1 MYGQLG
7 DIIFEGLYG
16 PEEFVRTDSVSLPMH
31 NRIGLRPKIQFTGN
45 DLGTVKIGIH
55 FHRSFIDVED
65 ALDRFK
71 DYRTTATHLRYIT
84 GTGSVLGTFVIA
96 GSKQTNKQETPR
108 GEIVS
113 CVLEVNLIETTA
125 SRPKTVAVNNAIANR
140 NNNPAITPL
149 VPRPATIPVSA
160 ALNVSQ
166 SVSAANTSNSLLSH
180 YNGPATPSLIDRAKA
195 TFARASRSVATS
207 RDKAASAAAKVQAAS
222 ETAQQAQ
229 AYVANMYTAV
239 QNANVLE
246 QYLNAFDPM
255 DPVGSINNVVNANSQ
270 FMGSVS
276 VMTNTSQPL
285 AAFTGT
291 RSWQ

>member
-16 PEEFVRTDSVSLPMH
+16 PEEFVRTDSVSLPLH

-55 FHRSFIDVED
+55 LHRSFIDVEE
-65 ALDRFK
+65 ALDRFRS
-71 DYRTTATHLRYIT
+71 YRTNVSHLRYIT
-84 GTGSVLGTFVIA
+84 GTGSVIGTFVIA

-113 CVLEVNLIETTA
+113 CVLEVNLLETTA

-140 NNNPAITPL
+140 NNNPAITL
-149 VPRPATIPVSA
+149 LEPRPATIPVSA
-160 ALNVSQ
+160 ALDVSLAVSQ
-166 SVSAANTSNSLLSH
+166 ANLSDSMLSH
-180 YNGPATPSLIDRAKA
+180 YEGPATPSLIDRAKA
-195 TFARASRSVATS
+195 TFARASRSVATA

-246 QYLNAFDPM
+246 QYLNAFDPN

-291 RSWQ
+291 RAWQ